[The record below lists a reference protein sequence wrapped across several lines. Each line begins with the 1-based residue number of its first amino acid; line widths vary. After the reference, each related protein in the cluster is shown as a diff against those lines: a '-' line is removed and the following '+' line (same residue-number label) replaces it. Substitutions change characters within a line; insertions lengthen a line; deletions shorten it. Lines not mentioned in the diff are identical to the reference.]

1 MWCKSAARR
10 QTVVFQRLVQR
21 HFHFSPQIFRGLWA
35 VLKLS
40 GFLGPT
46 DKLMNKK
53 LTPFQ
58 ITNRSDRRLPLSPSI
73 QPIYHH

>member
-10 QTVVFQRLVQR
+10 QTVVFQRMVQR

-40 GFLGPT
+40 GFLEPT

-53 LTPFQ
+53 LTP
-58 ITNRSDRRLPLSPSI
+58 L
-73 QPIYHH
+73 